1 MLKIIKNTLK
11 SFLSYYYKILNLQT
25 GYNGLNIYFS
35 FIVLILGLFTL
46 LIREDFFNTLSN
58 YPKILNL
65 IWFPG
70 IYYSLFLGDELTTYQ
85 VLAPKAR
92 AENMIQ
98 LFYYIKNE
106 AILTPMQRTTL
117 LRKIEFLMNRKSFG
131 VLNVH
136 LNQNLYEQMDRLM
149 NAYLVEKNL
158 YVDNG
163 YSSVTIRTGL
173 VFVRGFGF
181 NILIASYNEPVWGLD
196 FPIKRFAIF
205 DSDSQIK
212 GYLNKSVK

>member
-11 SFLSYYYKILNLQT
+11 SFLSYYYKNLKLQT

-65 IWFPG
+65 IWFSG
-70 IYYSLFLGDELTTYQ
+70 IYYSLFLGDGLTTYQ

-117 LRKIEFLMNRKSFG
+117 LRKIEFIMNRKSFG

-173 VFVRGFGF
+173 VFVRGFGLNF
-181 NILIASYNEPVWGLD
+181 LIASYN
-196 FPIKRFAIF
+196 
-205 DSDSQIK
+205 
-212 GYLNKSVK
+212 